1 MDPGIIVPNKMNPK
15 QMLTCVKE
23 EIDTNTI
30 ILLAVQY
37 PSFSKGYISRQ
48 KFNKETCFL
57 NYLLVVYNKYL

>member
-30 ILLAVQY
+30 NQ
-37 PSFSKGYISRQ
+37 KGS
-48 KFNKETCFL
+48 
-57 NYLLVVYNKYL
+57 